1 MNHEQAE
8 KILRA
13 SVKDLSEPLKSAVE
27 FTLEKFYT
35 SNEDLPNE
43 EWRDV
48 LGYEGLYK
56 VSNLGRVKS
65 FFKGIEK
72 FRKPVL
78 ARPGYFS
85 VVLYKNNI
93 PQSARIHVLVA
104 QAFIPNPENKA
115 YVNHIDG
122 NKLNNRADNLEWV
135 TPSENLRHAYDTG
148 LQKSGCEH
156 PSAKFTEEQIKYI
169 RNICIPDDLEFGI
182 SALARKFNV
191 SLATISRIVKYKR
204 YKNVT

>member
-1 MNHEQAE
+1 MNLEQAE

-13 SVKDLSEPLKSAVE
+13 SVANLSEPLKSAVE

-35 SNEDLPNE
+35 SNEDLPFE

-48 LGYEGLYK
+48 AGYEGLYK

-85 VVLYKNNI
+85 LVLYKNNI
-93 PQSARIHVLVA
+93 PKSVRIHVLVA
-104 QAFIPNPENKA
+104 QAFIPNTEHKA

-122 NKLNNRADNLEWV
+122 NKLNNRADNLEWL
-135 TPSENLRHAYDTG
+135 TPSENLRHALDMG
-148 LQKSGCEH
+148 LKKSGTEH
-156 PSAKFTEEQIKYI
+156 SGAKFTEEQVRYI
-169 RNICIPDDLEFGI
+169 REVCIPDDKEWGFN
-182 SALARKFNV
+182 ALARMFNV
-191 SLATISRIVKYKR
+191 TETTIARIYKHER
-204 YKNVT
+204 YRNVI